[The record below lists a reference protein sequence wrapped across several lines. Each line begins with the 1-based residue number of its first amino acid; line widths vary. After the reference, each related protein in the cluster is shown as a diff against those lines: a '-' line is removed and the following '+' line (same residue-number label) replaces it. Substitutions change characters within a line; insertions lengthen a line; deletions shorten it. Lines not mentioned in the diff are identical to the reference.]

1 MEVAVAMCGHE
12 RNEKTRIAQS
22 VLLSSHTHV
31 GIDRN
36 GSTNTRFINDI
47 KNFITLIEVPD
58 LLFEVFFFFFCN
70 KSIFPLFV
78 DCQKKENVIL
88 STVCSVQIVQI
99 TSSVPFLL
107 YCPTQTSTAIV

>member
-58 LLFEVFFFFFCN
+58 LLFEVFFSFFAINPFFLCL
-70 KSIFPLFV
+70 LFV
-78 DCQKKENVIL
+78 RRKK
-88 STVCSVQIVQI
+88 T
-99 TSSVPFLL
+99 
-107 YCPTQTSTAIV
+107 